1 MFLCHSFT
9 IFFYRSGSIK
19 ILNESLYAHEG
30 FFIQTGVYLI
40 LEKLRAITYRTL
52 FKRVGLLL
60 ETHQIPLQAFLEALK
75 AQGVSIFV
83 LIFIVIH

>member
-1 MFLCHSFT
+1 M
-9 IFFYRSGSIK
+9 
-19 ILNESLYAHEG
+19 
-30 FFIQTGVYLI
+30 I

-75 AQGVSIFV
+75 AQGVSLFD
-83 LIFIVIH
+83 LISKYTEILFNFYPLLTCYPALILHSILLIDPSF